1 MTDRE
6 QRTAV
11 RVLVVEDNPHVAE
24 LIVDGLDGASRREL
38 GGKVQFE
45 FDIVHDGQIALEH
58 IRTTIPDLIIC
69 DIYMPILDGASLI
82 KRLRHSDVLAAVP
95 VLALS
100 AGGETARA
108 AALEAGA
115 NAFLDKPVRLQEVLE
130 LALQLLGLRQ
140 PRA

>member
-1 MTDRE
+1 MDEPAPTK
-6 QRTAV
+6 TAV
-11 RVLVVEDNPHVAE
+11 RILVVEDNPHVAE

-38 GGKVQFE
+38 GGRVTFE
-45 FDIVHDGQIALEH
+45 FDTVNDGQIALEH
-58 IRTTIPDLIIC
+58 VRTSIPDLVIC

-82 KRLRHSDVLAAVP
+82 KRLRNMELLSSVP

-100 AGGETARA
+100 AGGDTARA

-130 LALQLLGLRQ
+130 VSLRLLDLK
-140 PRA
+140 

>member
-1 MTDRE
+1 MADEPERA
-6 QRTAV
+6 AV

-38 GGKVQFE
+38 GGRVAFE
-45 FDIVHDGQIALEH
+45 FDIVNDGQIALEH
-58 IRTTIPDLIIC
+58 VRTSIPDLVIC

-82 KRLRHSDVLAAVP
+82 KRLRSSELLANVP

-100 AGGETARA
+100 AGGDHARA
-108 AALEAGA
+108 LALEAGA

-130 LALQLLGLRQ
+130 HALRLLDLR
-140 PRA
+140 

>member
-1 MTDRE
+1 MADE
-6 QRTAV
+6 PEKAAV

-38 GGKVQFE
+38 GGRVAFE
-45 FDIVHDGQIALEH
+45 FDIVNDGQIALEH
-58 IRTTIPDLIIC
+58 VRTSIPDLVIC

-82 KRLRHSDVLAAVP
+82 KRLRSSELLANVP

-100 AGGETARA
+100 AGGDHARA
-108 AALEAGA
+108 IALEAGA

-130 LALQLLGLRQ
+130 HALRLLDLR
-140 PRA
+140 

>member
-1 MTDRE
+1 MADE
-6 QRTAV
+6 PSRTAV

-38 GGKVQFE
+38 GGRVAFD
-45 FDIVHDGQIALEH
+45 FDIVNDGQIALEH
-58 IRTTIPDLIIC
+58 VRTSIPDLVIC

-82 KRLRHSDVLAAVP
+82 KRLRSSELLSNVP

-100 AGGETARA
+100 AGGDHARA
-108 AALEAGA
+108 IALEAGA

-130 LALQLLGLRQ
+130 HSLRLLDLK
-140 PRA
+140 

>member
-1 MTDRE
+1 MDEPAPTK
-6 QRTAV
+6 TAV
-11 RVLVVEDNPHVAE
+11 RILVVEDNPHVAE

-38 GGKVQFE
+38 GGRVTFE
-45 FDIVHDGQIALEH
+45 FDTVNDGQIALEH
-58 IRTTIPDLIIC
+58 VRTSIPDLVIC

-82 KRLRHSDVLAAVP
+82 KRLRNMELLASVP

-100 AGGETARA
+100 AGGDTARA

-130 LALQLLGLRQ
+130 VSLRLLDLK
-140 PRA
+140 

>member
-1 MTDRE
+1 MADEPERA
-6 QRTAV
+6 AV

-38 GGKVQFE
+38 GGRVAFE
-45 FDIVHDGQIALEH
+45 FDIVNDGQIALEH
-58 IRTTIPDLIIC
+58 VRTSIPDLVIC

-82 KRLRHSDVLAAVP
+82 KRLRSSELLANVP

-100 AGGETARA
+100 AGGDHARA
-108 AALEAGA
+108 LALEAGA

-130 LALQLLGLRQ
+130 HALRLLDLQ
-140 PRA
+140 

>member
-1 MTDRE
+1 MDEPAPTK
-6 QRTAV
+6 TAV
-11 RVLVVEDNPHVAE
+11 RILVVEDNPHVAE

-38 GGKVQFE
+38 GGRVTFE
-45 FDIVHDGQIALEH
+45 FDTVNDGQIALEH
-58 IRTTIPDLIIC
+58 VRTSIPDLVIC

-82 KRLRHSDVLAAVP
+82 KRLRNMELLANVP

-100 AGGETARA
+100 AGGDTARA

-130 LALQLLGLRQ
+130 VSLRLLDLK
-140 PRA
+140 